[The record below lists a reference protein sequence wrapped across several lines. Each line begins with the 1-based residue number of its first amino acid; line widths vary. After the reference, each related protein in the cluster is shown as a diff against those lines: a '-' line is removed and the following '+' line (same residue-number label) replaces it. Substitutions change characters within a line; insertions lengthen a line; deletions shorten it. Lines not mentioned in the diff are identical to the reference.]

1 MDKSRLKAK
10 RIKIAPSVL
19 SADFADLRA
28 QLSAAERGGA
38 DLFHLDI
45 MDGHFVPNITFGPFI
60 VEAIRRCTSLPLDV
74 HLMIEN
80 PDSYLDAFIAA
91 GSDFLSVHVETVK
104 HLNRTISYIKN
115 REIIAGVVLN
125 PSTPLNSLD
134 YVLEYIDFVL
144 LMSVNPGFGGQV
156 FIENTKKKIIQLRE
170 IIQKR
175 GLEIEIEVDG
185 GIVLENAK
193 EVADCGA
200 TILVSGAGIFKTDNP
215 EETVRKMQQLF
226 Q

>member
-19 SADFADLRA
+19 SADFSNLRD
-28 QLSAAERGGA
+28 QLSAAEKGGA

-45 MDGHFVPNITFGPFI
+45 MDGHFVPNITFGPLI

-80 PDSYLDAFIAA
+80 PDNYLDAFIAV
-91 GSDFLSVHVETVK
+91 GSDLLSIHVETVK
-104 HLNRTISYIKN
+104 HLKRTISYIKN
-115 REIIAGVVLN
+115 KGVIAGVVIN
-125 PSTPLNSLD
+125 PSTPLNSLE
-134 YVLEYIDFVL
+134 YILEHIDFVL
-144 LMSVNPGFGGQV
+144 LMSVNPGFGGQT
-156 FIENTKKKIIQLRE
+156 FIENTKNKIIQLSE
-170 IIQKR
+170 TIQRR
-175 GLEIEIEVDG
+175 GLEVEIEVDG
-185 GIVLENAK
+185 GVVLENAK
-193 EVADCGA
+193 EIADCGA
-200 TILVSGAGIFKTDNP
+200 TILVSGSGIFKTENP